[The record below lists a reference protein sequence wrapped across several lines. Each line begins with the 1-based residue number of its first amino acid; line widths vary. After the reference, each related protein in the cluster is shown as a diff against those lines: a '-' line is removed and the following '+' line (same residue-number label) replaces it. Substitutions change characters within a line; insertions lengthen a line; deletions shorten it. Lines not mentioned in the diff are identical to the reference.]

1 MRRGLLFLL
10 TVCALSLLGQEPA
23 VAPASSP
30 APGRAGRGRGPGG
43 PPKNLKIIKA
53 EEIRAVMG
61 MFVTGTGLTCMGCH
75 VQGDFASDDKN
86 EKIVARKMLEMVNDV
101 NAKTFGGT
109 APGAAGKVTCF
120 TCHRGEAHPKSAP
133 DPK

>member
-1 MRRGLLFLL
+1 MF
-10 TVCALSLLGQEPA
+10 AQQP
-23 VAPASSP
+23 P
-30 APGRAGRGRGPGG
+30 APGGG
-43 PPKNLKIIKA
+43 GAPRPAPKNLKIIKA

-61 MFVTGTGLTCMGCH
+61 AFVSGTGLTCMGCH

-86 EKIVARKMLEMVNDV
+86 EKVVARKMLEMVNDV

-109 APGAAGKVTCF
+109 AKVTCF